1 MKLKIQTEQDRKK
14 AIEAIQAISLETTW
28 LFSLTKRRK
37 RRTLSQNRLLWLW
50 LTCLEVDAET
60 GYTKEEL
67 YQYFLNIFPTR
78 RFVMD
83 KEIIITSSVMETKEK
98 ATFLD
103 AIQRFAGTELGIV
116 LPDPEGKR
124 FEEFENQYGHLI

>member
-1 MKLKIQTEQDRKK
+1 MKLKIQTEQDRQK
-14 AIEAIQAISLETTW
+14 AIEAIQAISLEKTW

-50 LTCLEVDAET
+50 LTCLEVDGET

-67 YQYFLNIFPTR
+67 YQYFLNVFPTR

-83 KEIIITSSVMETKEK
+83 KEIIITSSVMDTKEK

-103 AIQRFAGTELGIV
+103 AIQRFAGTELGVV
-116 LPDPEGKR
+116 LPDPEDKR
-124 FEEFENQYGHLI
+124 FEEIENQYGHLL

>member
-1 MKLKIQTEQDRKK
+1 MKLKIQTEQDRQK
-14 AIEAIQAISLETTW
+14 AIEAIQAISLEKTW

-50 LTCLEVDAET
+50 LTCLEVDGET
-60 GYTKEEL
+60 GYAKEEL
-67 YQYFLNIFPTR
+67 YQYFLNVFPTR

-83 KEIIITSSVMETKEK
+83 KEIIITSSVMDTKEK

-103 AIQRFAGTELGIV
+103 AIQRFAGTELGVV
-116 LPDPEGKR
+116 LPDPEDKR
-124 FEEFENQYGHLI
+124 FEEFENQYGHLL